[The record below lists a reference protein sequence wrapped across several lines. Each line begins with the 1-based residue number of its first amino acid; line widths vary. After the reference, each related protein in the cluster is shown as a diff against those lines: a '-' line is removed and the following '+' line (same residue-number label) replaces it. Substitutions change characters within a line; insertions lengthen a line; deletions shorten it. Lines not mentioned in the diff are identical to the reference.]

1 MLNTIKIRSKKIF
14 VVALVIALSS
24 TLLSSCSSSKEGG
37 KQPSIQNIVEEI
49 NNKVDISTMKEGDND
64 KLQKLYD
71 IDDDKLEDFVLYTA
85 PTNIEADEILILK
98 VKDEKDLN
106 NIKDKISKRVEEQ
119 SDSFKDYL
127 PDEYYLI
134 EKHILKEHDKYI
146 IFVISEHSEEIENI
160 FDKSF
165 K

>member
-134 EKHILKEHDKYI
+134 EKHILKGH
-146 IFVISEHSEEIENI
+146 V
-160 FDKSF
+160 
-165 K
+165 